1 MAEYN
6 LSKEERR
13 ELNKA
18 LASFRMTER
27 NARKLLG
34 KEFTESVLP
43 HKIGE
48 ILKPPKYVSNGEER
62 LGVAKFK
69 PGSSEEL
76 QTLIAYYQSYN
87 VESFRK
93 SASAAEE
100 FNVNR
105 GDAMLYQTIRGE
117 FQAKISTDIASNEK
131 YKAMEVMQAKAGLI
145 RKSDIEIQPAHLK
158 EKTLQSRQSINAL
171 EARDKTRFKELLA
184 TQYSYG
190 TLGRRSQL
198 DDRYID
204 NYIESAKKNNLYQ
217 KGTRERLKAMTH
229 EQLQAFANDEDRI
242 KFKYGSDTEIGL
254 PSTDEIDEYM
264 DTLGLSWN
272 TEFGVWE

>member
-1 MAEYN
+1 MAEYK

-27 NARKLLG
+27 NARRMLG
-34 KEFTESVLP
+34 KEFTASVLP

-48 ILKPPKYVSNGEER
+48 ILKPPKYVTNGEER
-62 LGVAKFK
+62 IGVAKFK

-76 QTLIAYYQSYN
+76 QTLIAHYRAYN

-105 GDAMLYQTIRGE
+105 GDVRVYQTIRGE
-117 FQAKISTDIASNEK
+117 FQAKISTDIAQNEQ

-158 EKTLQSRQSINAL
+158 EKALQSRQAMNAL
-171 EARDKTRFKELLA
+171 ESRDKTRFKELLA

-204 NYIESAKKNNLYQ
+204 NYIESAKRNNLY
-217 KGTRERLKAMTH
+217 KSGTRERLRAMTH
-229 EQLQAFANDEDRI
+229 DQLQAFANDDDRI
-242 KFKYGSDTEIGL
+242 KFKYGSDAEIGL

-264 DTLGLSWN
+264 GTLGLSWN
-272 TEFGVWE
+272 TALKVWE

>member
-1 MAEYN
+1 M
-6 LSKEERR
+6 SKEERR

-62 LGVAKFK
+62 IGVAKFK

-76 QTLIAYYQSYN
+76 QTLITYYQSYN

-105 GDAMLYQTIRGE
+105 GDAMIYQTIRGE
-117 FQAKISTDIASNEK
+117 FQAKISTDIASNEQ

-158 EKTLQSRQSINAL
+158 EKTLQSRQAINAL

-204 NYIESAKKNNLYQ
+204 NYIASAKKNNLYQ
-217 KGTRERLKAMTH
+217 KGTRERLRAMTH
-229 EQLQAFANDEDRI
+229 DQLQAFANDEDRI

>member
-1 MAEYN
+1 MAEYV

-27 NARKLLG
+27 NARKKLG

-48 ILKPPKYVSNGEER
+48 ILKPPKYISNGEER
-62 LGVAKFK
+62 IGVAKFK

-76 QTLIAYYQSYN
+76 QTLISYYQSYN

-105 GDAMLYQTIRGE
+105 GDAMVYQTIRGE
-117 FQAKISTDIASNEK
+117 FQAKISTDIASNEQ

-158 EKTLQSRQSINAL
+158 EKTLQSRQEINAL

-204 NYIESAKKNNLYQ
+204 NYIESAKKNNLY
-217 KGTRERLKAMTH
+217 KSGTRERLRAMTH
-229 EQLQAFANDEDRI
+229 DQLQAFANDEERI

>member
-1 MAEYN
+1 MAEYV
-6 LSKEERR
+6 LPKEERR

-18 LASFRMTER
+18 LASFRTMER
-27 NARKLLG
+27 RARKLLG
-34 KEFTESVLP
+34 KEFTSSVLP
-43 HKIGE
+43 HKIAE

-62 LGVAKFK
+62 IGVAKFK
-69 PGSSEEL
+69 PGSREEL
-76 QTLIAYYQSYN
+76 QTLIDYYKSYN
-87 VESFRK
+87 IESFRK
-93 SASAAEE
+93 SASEAEE

-105 GDAMLYQTIRGE
+105 GDAMIYQTIRE
-117 FQAKISTDIASNEK
+117 KYQVKIGTDIAENEQ

-158 EKTLQSRQSINAL
+158 EKTLQSRQAINAL
-171 EARDKTRFKELLA
+171 ESRDKARFKELLA

-198 DDRYID
+198 DERYID

-217 KGTRERLKAMTH
+217 KGTRERLRAMTH
-229 EQLQAFANDEDRI
+229 DQLQAFANDDDRI

-254 PSTDEIDEYM
+254 LSTDEIDEYM

-272 TEFGVWE
+272 TEFKVWE

>member
-1 MAEYN
+1 MAEYV

-27 NARKLLG
+27 NARKKLG

-62 LGVAKFK
+62 IGVAKFK

-76 QTLIAYYQSYN
+76 QTLISYYQSYN

-105 GDAMLYQTIRGE
+105 GDAIVYQTIRGE
-117 FQAKISTDIASNEK
+117 FQAKISTDIASNEQ

-158 EKTLQSRQSINAL
+158 EKTLQSRQEINAL

-190 TLGRRSQL
+190 TLGMSSQL
-198 DDRYID
+198 DERYID

-217 KGTRERLKAMTH
+217 RGTRERLRAMTH
-229 EQLQAFANDEDRI
+229 DQLQAFANDEDRI

>member
-6 LSKEERR
+6 ISKEERR

-34 KEFTESVLP
+34 KEFTGSVLP

-62 LGVAKFK
+62 IGVAKFK

-105 GDAMLYQTIRGE
+105 GDAMIYQTIRRE
-117 FQAKISTDIASNEK
+117 FQAKISTDIASNEQ

-158 EKTLQSRQSINAL
+158 EKTLKSRQAINAL
-171 EARDKTRFKELLA
+171 EARDKARFKELLA
-184 TQYSYG
+184 TQHSYG

-198 DDRYID
+198 DDIYID

-217 KGTRERLKAMTH
+217 KGTRERLRAMTH

-242 KFKYGSDTEIGL
+242 MFKYGSDTEIGL

>member
-27 NARKLLG
+27 NARRILG

-145 RKSDIEIQPAHLK
+145 RKSDIDIQPAHLK
-158 EKTLQSRQSINAL
+158 EKTLQSRQEINAL

-217 KGTRERLKAMTH
+217 KGTRERLRAMTH

-264 DTLGLSWN
+264 DSLGLSWN
-272 TEFGVWE
+272 TEFKVWE

>member
-18 LASFRMTER
+18 LASFRMTEL

-76 QTLIAYYQSYN
+76 QTLISYYQSYN

-105 GDAMLYQTIRGE
+105 GDAMIYQTIRGE
-117 FQAKISTDIASNEK
+117 FQAKISTDIASNEQ

-158 EKTLQSRQSINAL
+158 EKTLQSRKAINAL

-217 KGTRERLKAMTH
+217 KGTRERLRAMTH
-229 EQLQAFANDEDRI
+229 DQLQAFANDEDRI

>member
-1 MAEYN
+1 MAEYK

-18 LASFRMTER
+18 LASFRMMER
-27 NARKLLG
+27 RARKSLG
-34 KEFTESVLP
+34 KEFTSSVLP

-62 LGVAKFK
+62 IGVAKFK

-87 VESFRK
+87 VDSFRK
-93 SASAAEE
+93 SVSAVEE

-105 GDAMLYQTIRGE
+105 GDAMVYQTIRGE
-117 FQAKISTDIASNEK
+117 FQAKISTDIAQNEQ

-158 EKTLQSRQSINAL
+158 EKTLQSRKVINAL
-171 EARDKTRFKELLA
+171 ESRDKTRFKELLA

-217 KGTRERLKAMTH
+217 SGTRERLRAMTH
-229 EQLQAFANDEDRI
+229 DQLQAFANDEDRI

-272 TEFGVWE
+272 TEFRVWE

>member
-1 MAEYN
+1 MAGYV

-27 NARKLLG
+27 RARKLLE
-34 KEFTESVLP
+34 KEFTSSVLP

-62 LGVAKFK
+62 IGMAKFK

-76 QTLIAYYQSYN
+76 QTLIAYYQTYN

-93 SASAAEE
+93 SASEAEE

-105 GDAMLYQTIRGE
+105 GDAMIYQTIRGE
-117 FQAKISTDIASNEK
+117 YQAKIATDIAENEQ
-131 YKAMEVMQAKAGLI
+131 YKSMEVMQAKAGLI

-158 EKTLQSRQSINAL
+158 EKALQSRQTINAL
-171 EARDKTRFKELLA
+171 ESRDKARFKELLA

-204 NYIESAKKNNLYQ
+204 NYIESAKKNNLY
-217 KGTRERLKAMTH
+217 KGGTRERLRAMTH
-229 EQLQAFANDEDRI
+229 DQLQAFANDEDRI
-242 KFKYGSDTEIGL
+242 KFKYGSDTEIGIS
-254 PSTDEIDEYM
+254 STDEIDEYM
-264 DTLGLSWN
+264 STLGLSWN
-272 TEFGVWE
+272 TEFRNWE

>member
-1 MAEYN
+1 MAEYV

-27 NARKLLG
+27 NARKHLG

-62 LGVAKFK
+62 IGVAKFK
-69 PGSSEEL
+69 PGSKEEL
-76 QTLIAYYQSYN
+76 QTLIDYYRAYN

-93 SASAAEE
+93 SASEAEE

-117 FQAKISTDIASNEK
+117 YQAKIGTAIAENEQ

-145 RKSDIEIQPAHLK
+145 RKSDIEIQPAHLRG
-158 EKTLQSRQSINAL
+158 KTLQSRQAINAL
-171 EARDKTRFKELLA
+171 EARDKTRFKELMA
-184 TQYSYG
+184 AQYSYG

-198 DDRYID
+198 DNRYID
-204 NYIESAKKNNLYQ
+204 NYIESAKRNNLYQ
-217 KGTRERLKAMTH
+217 KGTRARLMAMTH
-229 EQLQAFANDEDRI
+229 DQLQAFANDEDRI
-242 KFKYGSDTEIGL
+242 MFKYGSDTEMDL

-264 DTLGLSWN
+264 SALGLSWN
-272 TEFGVWE
+272 SKLKVWE

>member
-62 LGVAKFK
+62 IGVAKFK

-76 QTLIAYYQSYN
+76 QTLITYYQSYN

-105 GDAMLYQTIRGE
+105 GDAMIYQTIRGE
-117 FQAKISTDIASNEK
+117 FQAKISTDIASNEQ

-158 EKTLQSRQSINAL
+158 EKTLQSRKSINAL

-217 KGTRERLKAMTH
+217 KGTRERLRAMTH
-229 EQLQAFANDEDRI
+229 DQLQAFANDEDRI

-254 PSTDEIDEYM
+254 PSTYEIDEYM

-272 TEFGVWE
+272 TKFGVWE

>member
-1 MAEYN
+1 MAEYK

-18 LASFRMTER
+18 LASFRMMER
-27 NARKLLG
+27 RARKSLG
-34 KEFTESVLP
+34 KEFTSSVLP

-48 ILKPPKYVSNGEER
+48 ILKPPKYTSNGEER
-62 LGVAKFK
+62 IGVAKFK

-76 QTLIAYYQSYN
+76 QTLIAHYQAYN

-105 GDAMLYQTIRGE
+105 GDVMVYQTIRGE
-117 FQAKISTDIASNEK
+117 FQSKISTDIAQNEQ

-145 RKSDIEIQPAHLK
+145 RRSDIEIQPAHLK
-158 EKTLQSRQSINAL
+158 EKTLQSMQAMNAL
-171 EARDKTRFKELLA
+171 ESRDKTRFKELLG

-190 TLGRRSQL
+190 TLGRRLQL

-217 KGTRERLKAMTH
+217 SGTRERLRAMTH
-229 EQLQAFANDEDRI
+229 DQLQAFANDEDRI

-264 DTLGLSWN
+264 GTLGLSWN
-272 TEFGVWE
+272 TALKVWE

>member
-1 MAEYN
+1 MAEYV

-27 NARKLLG
+27 NARNLLG

-76 QTLIAYYQSYN
+76 KTLISYYKSYN

-105 GDAMLYQTIRGE
+105 GDAIVYQTIRGE
-117 FQAKISTDIASNEK
+117 FKAKISTDIASNEQ

-171 EARDKTRFKELLA
+171 EARDKTRFKEILA

-217 KGTRERLKAMTH
+217 KGTRERLRAMTH

-272 TEFGVWE
+272 SEFGVWE